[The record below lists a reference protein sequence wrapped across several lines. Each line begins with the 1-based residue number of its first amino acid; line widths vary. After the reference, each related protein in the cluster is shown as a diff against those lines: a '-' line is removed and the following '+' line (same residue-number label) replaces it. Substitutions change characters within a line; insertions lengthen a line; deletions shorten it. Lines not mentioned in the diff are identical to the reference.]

1 MITLL
6 LLSHFY
12 WHRSL
17 MATFV
22 AIFLR
27 LKHKPVMKSRRR
39 AFAYFAKQGNKNKI
53 RKPRFHTIGLK
64 AFEEKSNF
72 EDDPLL
78 IFNKDSERVIIYLH
92 GGAYAKNITKHHL
105 KMIDKIAKGTNIRIY
120 VPIYKKAPLYCYE
133 DVIPEMIKFYRTIAK
148 DHRVILMGDSSGG
161 GMAIALAIKLKE
173 FNIRQPERIIT
184 LSPWVDV
191 SLAKA
196 DPSKIKY
203 DSMEGINGAKVFGE
217 YWAKGDTKNPLVSPA
232 YGDLSNLP
240 PIDIFT
246 GGKEVL
252 LNDIYDFVEK
262 LKKVNGEYTL
272 DIQPYMGHVYQA
284 YPIREAK
291 EGIRKIIDVVNM
303 K

>member
-6 LLSHFY
+6 LLSHFH

-17 MATFV
+17 MATLV

-39 AFAYFAKQGNKNKI
+39 AFAYFAKQGSKNKI
-53 RKPRFHTIGLK
+53 RKPRFHTAELK
-64 AFEEKSNF
+64 TFEEKSSF
-72 EDDPLL
+72 EGDPLL
-78 IFNKDSERVIIYLH
+78 IFNKESERVIIYLH

-105 KMIDKIAKGTNIRIY
+105 KMIDKISKGTSTRIY

-133 DVIPEMIKFYRTIAK
+133 DVIPEMVKFYRSIAK
-148 DHRVILMGDSSGG
+148 NHQVILMGDSSGG
-161 GMAIALAIKLKE
+161 GMAIALAIRLKE
-173 FNIRQPERIIT
+173 LGIKQPERIIT

-196 DPSKIKY
+196 DPKKIKY

-217 YWAKGDTKNPLVSPA
+217 YWAKGDIKNPLVSPV
-232 YGDLSNLP
+232 YGDLSNLA
-240 PIDIFT
+240 PIDIFV

-252 LNDIYDFVEK
+252 LNDLLEFVEK

-284 YPIREAK
+284 YPIKEAK
-291 EGIRKIIDVVNM
+291 EGIQKIINVVNM